1 MTDGRAAVFTAARL
15 PNPSVDPFEAQT
27 MKTVKMSLGG
37 LLLATT
43 ALVAPGIALAQTAPT
58 TQTPAA
64 QAEPPVAQ
72 DADLGEIVVLG
83 RYIPQPNRESPEVAA
98 FVTAEDLQRTGDAD
112 AAQALSRVT
121 GLSIVE
127 GRFIYVRGLGER
139 YSSALL
145 NGSPLPSPEP
155 LQRVVPLDLFPSEVL
170 AGLTVQK
177 TYSVSFPGEFGG
189 GVVDLHTIDTP
200 GQPFFSMQAS
210 VSGNTETSGKES
222 LIYYGSRTDFTGF
235 DDGTRDVPGQL
246 QLGFAS
252 GKRISGSNFTPDQLR
267 QMGQSLVNAPLRLL
281 QRETTPANFGLR
293 FTGGTNM
300 ETGMGTLGGV
310 FVASYD
316 NKWSGRRGVRQT
328 GRLDSGALV
337 TANDFDFQSNQ
348 NDLTLNFLG
357 ALSLTSDTNTVKWT
371 NLYVRNVTKEA
382 RSEAGF
388 DDGSGGQR
396 RTDNTEWFVRQLFS
410 TQLAGEH
417 TFGGSGEWA
426 FDWRAAYAKT
436 SRDAP
441 YESRFGY
448 GQNVA
453 GDWIHDIETNAI
465 SFSKLND
472 DIISGGADVHYT
484 LPLSDARE
492 AVFSFGVA
500 YSDNNRDSEQRTLRF
515 IAPNGL
521 TADQLESRVDYLFSD
536 INIGPYLQI
545 EEITGTNG
553 AAAFDGQLTVKAAY
567 AQVAAEVIPLVN
579 LNLGVRVEQG
589 EQTVTPRDLFGG
601 TTGFLPTRIEEEYV
615 LPAGTITWNFAE
627 DMQLRFGAS
636 KTIGRP
642 QFRELAPQQYTD
654 VESDRT
660 FIGNPYLVDTEILNV
675 DARWEWYFA
684 RDQYVTA
691 GLFYKDL
698 DKPIESSV
706 VDQGSSISQTFLN
719 APNATIQGA
728 EVEVKKYLEF
738 ASDMDFIANKR
749 WLIQANYTYSKSE
762 VNVRA
767 GDTVITQNSLGVA
780 QPASFYVVDGSRLQ
794 GQSEHVAN
802 LQLGWEDDTAR
813 SQATLIAN
821 YVSERTSA
829 RGRPGEPDLIQE
841 PGVQLDF
848 VFRKDFDYAGRE
860 YGVAVE
866 LRNLLGEEF
875 LEYQELG
882 NRVVINGYELGT
894 SGSVSLTARF

>member
-1 MTDGRAAVFTAARL
+1 
-15 PNPSVDPFEAQT
+15 
-27 MKTVKMSLGG
+27 MKTRTLSLSG

-43 ALVAPGIALAQTAPT
+43 ALVAPGVAFAQTAPT
-58 TQTPAA
+58 AQTPAE
-64 QAEPPVAQ
+64 QAEPQVQ
-72 DADLGEIVVLG
+72 DDTDLGEIVVLG

-98 FVTAEDLQRTGDAD
+98 FLTSEDLERTGDSN
-112 AAQALSRVT
+112 AAQALARVT

-127 GRFIYVRGLGER
+127 GRFVYVRGLGER

-170 AGLTVQK
+170 AGVTVQK
-177 TYSVSFPGEFGG
+177 TYSVSYPGEFGG
-189 GVVDLHTIDTP
+189 GVIDLQTLKAP
-200 GQPFFSMQAS
+200 AEPFFSMQAS
-210 VSGNTETSGKES
+210 VGGNTETSGKEG

-235 DDGTRDVPGQL
+235 DDGTRDVPGPVAL
-246 QLGFAS
+246 AFGS
-252 GKRISGSNFTPDQLR
+252 GERISASNFTADELR
-267 QMGQSLVNAPLRLL
+267 LMGQSLVNAPLRLL

-293 FTGGTNM
+293 FTGGGST
-300 ETGMGTLGGV
+300 ETGIGTLGGV
-310 FVASYD
+310 FVAGYD
-316 NKWSGRRGVRQT
+316 NSWNGRSGVRQT
-328 GRLDSGALV
+328 GRVSSGALIV
-337 TANDFDFQSNQ
+337 ANDYDFQSNQ
-348 NDLTLNFLG
+348 NDVTLNLLG
-357 ALSLTSDTNTVKWT
+357 SVSLTGDTNTLTWT

-382 RSEAGF
+382 RTEAGF

-396 RTDNTEWFVRQLFS
+396 RTDYTEWFVRQLFS

-417 TFGGSGEWA
+417 EFGEAGEWD
-426 FDWRAAYAKT
+426 FSWRAAYAKT

-441 YESRFGY
+441 YETRFGY
-448 GQNVA
+448 GQNLA
-453 GDWIHDIETNAI
+453 GAWIHDIETNAI
-465 SFSKLND
+465 SFSELD
-472 DIISGGADVHYT
+472 DDVLSGGADLAWT

-492 AVFSFGVA
+492 AVFSIGVSH
-500 YSDNNRDSEQRTLRF
+500 YDNNRDAQQRTLRF

-521 TADQLESRVDYLFSD
+521 NADQLESRVDYLFAD
-536 INIGPYLQI
+536 INIGPYLQL
-545 EEITGTNG
+545 EEITGSNG
-553 AAAFDGQLTVKAAY
+553 AAAFDGQLTVNAAY
-567 AQVAAEVIPLVN
+567 AQVAAEIIPLVN
-579 LNLGVRVEQG
+579 LNIGVRYEDG
-589 EQTVTPRDLFGG
+589 EQEVTPRDLFGG
-601 TTGFLPTRIEEEYV
+601 STGFLPTRIQEEYL

-627 DMQLRFGAS
+627 DMQLRLGAS

-660 FIGNPYLVDTEILNV
+660 FIGNPYLVDTEILNL

-684 RDQYVTA
+684 REQYVTA
-691 GLFYKDL
+691 GVFYKDL

-706 VDQGSSISQTFLN
+706 IDQGSSISQTFLN
-719 APNATIQGA
+719 APNAVVQGFEFEA
-728 EVEVKKYLEF
+728 KKYF
-738 ASDMDFIANKR
+738 VFDSNMDWIANKR
-749 WLIQANYTYSKSE
+749 WLVQGNYTFSDSQ
-762 VNVRA
+762 VNVED
-767 GDTVITQNSLGVA
+767 GDMVVTQNSLGVP

-813 SQATLIAN
+813 SQATLILN
-821 YVSERTSA
+821 YVSERSSA

-848 VFRKDFDYAGRE
+848 VYRQDFEYAGRD

-866 LRNLLGEEF
+866 LRNLLGEQF

-882 NRVVINGYELGT
+882 NRVVINGYDMGT

>member
-1 MTDGRAAVFTAARL
+1 
-15 PNPSVDPFEAQT
+15 
-27 MKTVKMSLGG
+27 MKTRTLSLSG
-37 LLLATT
+37 LLLATS
-43 ALVAPGIALAQTAPT
+43 ALVAPGVVFAQTAPT
-58 TQTPAA
+58 AQTPAE
-64 QAEPPVAQ
+64 QAEPQVPE

-98 FVTAEDLQRTGDAD
+98 FLTSEDLERTGDAN
-112 AAQALSRVT
+112 AAQALARVT

-127 GRFIYVRGLGER
+127 GRFVYVRGLGER

-170 AGLTVQK
+170 AGVTVQK
-177 TYSVSFPGEFGG
+177 TYSVSYPGEFGG
-189 GVVDLHTIDTP
+189 GVIDLQTLKAP
-200 GQPFFSMQAS
+200 AEPFFSMQAS
-210 VSGNTETSGKES
+210 VGGNTESAGDEG

-235 DDGTRDVPGQL
+235 DDGTRDVPGPVGL
-246 QLGFAS
+246 AFGS
-252 GKRISGSNFTPDQLR
+252 GKRISASNFTTDELR
-267 QMGQSLVNAPLRLL
+267 LMGQSLVNAPLRLL

-293 FTGGTNM
+293 FTGGGSM
-300 ETGMGTLGGV
+300 ETGLGTLGGV
-310 FVASYD
+310 FVAGYD
-316 NKWSGRRGVRQT
+316 NSWNGRSGVRQT
-328 GRLDSGALV
+328 GRIDSGALI
-337 TANDFDFQSNQ
+337 TANDFGFESNQ
-348 NDLTLNFLG
+348 NDLTLNLLG
-357 ALSLTSDTNTVKWT
+357 SVSLTGESSTITWT

-382 RSEAGF
+382 RTEAGF
-388 DDGSGGQR
+388 DDASGGQR
-396 RTDNTEWFVRQLFS
+396 RTDYTEWFVRQLFS

-417 TFGGSGEWA
+417 EFGAAGEWD
-426 FDWRAAYAKT
+426 FSWRAAYAKT

-441 YESRFGY
+441 YETRFGY

-465 SFSKLND
+465 SFSELD
-472 DIISGGADVHYT
+472 DDVLSGGADLAWT

-492 AVFSFGVA
+492 AVFSAGVSH
-500 YSDNNRDSEQRTLRF
+500 YDNNRDSLQRTLRF

-521 TADQLESRVDYLFSD
+521 SADQLESRVDYLFAD
-536 INIGPYLQI
+536 INIGPYLQL
-545 EEITGTNG
+545 EEITGSNG
-553 AAAFDGQLTVKAAY
+553 AAAFDGQLTVNAAY
-567 AQVAAEVIPLVN
+567 VQVAAEIIPLVN
-579 LNLGVRVEQG
+579 LNLGVRYEDG
-589 EQTVTPRDLFGG
+589 EQEVTPRDLFGG
-601 TTGFLPTRIEEEYV
+601 STGFLPTRIEEQYF

-627 DMQLRFGAS
+627 DMQLRLGAS

-660 FIGNPYLVDTEILNV
+660 FIGNPYLVDTEILNL

-684 RDQYVTA
+684 REQYVTA
-691 GLFYKDL
+691 GVFYKDL

-719 APNATIQGA
+719 APNAVVQGFEFEA
-728 EVEVKKYLEF
+728 KKYF
-738 ASDMDFIANKR
+738 VFDSDMDWIANKR
-749 WLIQANYTYSKSE
+749 WLVQGNYTFSDSQ
-762 VNVRA
+762 VNVEA
-767 GDTVITQNSLGVA
+767 GDMVVTQNSLGVP

-802 LQLGWEDDTAR
+802 LQLGWEDDTDR
-813 SQATLIAN
+813 SQATLILN

-848 VFRKDFDYAGRE
+848 VYRKDFEYAGRD

-866 LRNLLGEEF
+866 LRNLLGEQF

-882 NRVVINGYELGT
+882 NRVVINGYDLGT

>member
-1 MTDGRAAVFTAARL
+1 
-15 PNPSVDPFEAQT
+15 
-27 MKTVKMSLGG
+27 MKTVTLSLTG
-37 LLLATT
+37 LLLATS
-43 ALVAPGIALAQTAPT
+43 ALVAPGVA
-58 TQTPAA
+58 
-64 QAEPPVAQ
+64 VAQ
-72 DADLGEIVVLG
+72 DAPTSQTPAEQAEDAEPQSDALGEIVVLG

-98 FVTAEDLQRTGDAD
+98 FLTGEDLERTGDSN
-112 AAQALSRVT
+112 AAQALTRVT

-127 GRFIYVRGLGER
+127 GRFVYVRGLGER

-170 AGLTVQK
+170 SGVTVQK
-177 TYSVSFPGEFGG
+177 TYSVAYPGEFGG
-189 GVVDLHTIDTP
+189 GVIDLQTLATP
-200 GQPFFSMQAS
+200 NDPFFSMQTS
-210 VSGNTETSGKES
+210 VGGNSETHDGDGH
-222 LIYYGSRTDFTGF
+222 LVYFGSRTDFTGF
-235 DDGTRDVPGQL
+235 DDGTRDVPGAVAL
-246 QLGFAS
+246 AFGS
-252 GKRISGSNFTPDQLR
+252 GARIAAGADYTTDQLR
-267 QMGQSLVNAPLRLL
+267 LIGQSLINAPLRLL

-293 FTGGTNM
+293 FTGGTST
-300 ETGMGTLGGV
+300 ETGLGSLGVV
-310 FVASYD
+310 FVAGYENS
-316 NKWSGRRGVRQT
+316 WTGRQGVRQS
-328 GRLDSGALV
+328 GRIDSGALV
-337 TANDFDFQSNQ
+337 VANDFGFESNQ
-348 NDLTLNFLG
+348 NDLSLNLLG
-357 ALSLTSDTNTVKWT
+357 AVSLTGDAHTLKWT

-388 DDGSGGQR
+388 DDASGGQR

-417 TFGGSGEWA
+417 TFGAAGEWDLA
-426 FDWRAAYAKT
+426 WRTAYALT
-436 SRDAP
+436 TRDAP
-441 YESRFGY
+441 YETRFGY

-465 SFSKLND
+465 SFSELD
-472 DIISGGADVHYT
+472 DDVISGGADLSYT

-492 AVFSFGVA
+492 AVFSVGVSH
-500 YSDNNRDSEQRTLRF
+500 YDNNRDSEQRTLRF

-521 TADQLESRVDYLFSD
+521 TQDQLESRVDFLFAD

-553 AAAFDGQLTVKAAY
+553 AAAFEGQLTVNAAY
-567 AQVAAEVIPLVN
+567 AQVAAEIIPLVN
-579 LNLGVRVEQG
+579 LNIGVRYEDG
-589 EQTVTPRDLFGG
+589 EQSVIPRDLFGG
-601 TTGFLPTRIEEEYV
+601 STGFLPTEIQEEYV

-627 DMQLRFGAS
+627 DMQLRLGAS

-654 VESDRT
+654 AESDRT
-660 FIGNPYLVDTEILNV
+660 FIGNPYLVDTEILNL

-684 RDQYVTA
+684 RQQYVTF

-719 APNATIQGA
+719 APNAVVQG
-728 EVEVKKYLEF
+728 VEFEAKKYFEF
-738 ASDMDFIANKR
+738 PDAGMDFFANKR
-749 WLIQANYTYSKSE
+749 WLVQGNYTFSDSQ
-762 VNVRA
+762 VNVEA
-767 GDTVITQNSLGVA
+767 GDTVITQNSLGVP

-813 SQATLIAN
+813 SQATVIVN

-841 PGVQLDF
+841 PGVQVDF
-848 VFRKDFDYAGRE
+848 VYRKDFDYAGRE

-866 LRNLLGEEF
+866 VRNLLGEQY

-882 NRVVINGYELGT
+882 DRVVINGYDLGT